1 MNDNIDNLL
10 HRENL
15 TLATPRQRIIA
26 FAIDEILLSII
37 LMIIFWDSFANATT
51 MEQIIELSNRLLL
64 EYMAIKIIYQTFF
77 IMHYGASIGKIVMKI
92 RVIEI
97 KTLSNPNILSAF
109 NRAVFRIASEILLYL
124 GFLWAMFDPYKRGW
138 HDFTAR
144 TLVING

>member
-1 MNDNIDNLL
+1 MNEHIEDLL

-15 TLATPRQRIIA
+15 TLASIRKRVVA
-26 FAIDEILLSII
+26 FGIDEVLLS
-37 LMIIFWDSFANATT
+37 MIFIAIFWNSFANATT
-51 MEQIIELSNRLLL
+51 IEQIIELSNRLIL

-97 KTLSNPNILSAF
+97 KTLSNPNILVSF
-109 NRAVFRIASEILLYL
+109 NRAVFRVISEMLFYL
-124 GFLWAMFDPYKRGW
+124 GFLWAMFDPHRRGW

-144 TLVING
+144 TIVIDG